1 MRNLYFQVFRR
12 RTSHAIN
19 VCSTNHSLSIDSN
32 LAQSQ
37 PPAQQPKMCK
47 YIVLLLQSCLV
58 ILVSSSV
65 IKRYQVSVCVLNI
78 YMFKVQT
85 HDRFLKNSRR
95 VFKHSWNKSMR
106 NKSPFRKTTFCF
118 QENEDYCCKPSM
130 LNENNP
136 KTENPE
142 RPHCVNLNPSILQI
156 TNHKYVYQTL
166 CQHMSCIEHL
176 VQSTHKCVTLFTI

>member
-1 MRNLYFQVFRR
+1 
-12 RTSHAIN
+12 
-19 VCSTNHSLSIDSN
+19 
-32 LAQSQ
+32 
-37 PPAQQPKMCK
+37 MCK